1 MNDELKQQ
9 VKQRPA
15 HLWKPGQSGNPKGR
29 PISARHKITEAL
41 LADIAEVWA
50 AHGKTVLERLAQD
63 EPAKLAQIAYGL
75 LPKDIF
81 VRVEDSTALA
91 GDDRRVLLGLLD
103 VIKSAGA
110 EAGSPE
116 LVFQWIAEDLRARL
130 ALPIQ
135 QVQPTS
141 ESDDNTDK
149 GSN

>member
-1 MNDELKQQ
+1 VNDKKQQ
-9 VKQRPA
+9 LIKGPHRWQ
-15 HLWKPGQSGNPKGR
+15 KGESGNPAGR
-29 PISARHKITEAL
+29 PVSSRHKISEAL
-41 LADIAEVWA
+41 LVDLAAVWET
-50 AHGKTVLERLAQD
+50 HGKTVLERLAKD
-63 EPAKLAQIAYGL
+63 EPGKLATIAYGL
-75 LPKDIF
+75 LPRDFF
-81 VRVEDSTALA
+81 VRVEDSAALA

-130 ALPIQ
+130 ALPVQ

-141 ESDDNTDK
+141 EPDDNTDK